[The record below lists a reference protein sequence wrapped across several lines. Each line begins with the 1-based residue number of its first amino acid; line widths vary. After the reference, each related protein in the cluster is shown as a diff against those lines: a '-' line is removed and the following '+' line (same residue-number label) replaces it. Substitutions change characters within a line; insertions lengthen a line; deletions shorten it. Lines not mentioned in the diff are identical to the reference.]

1 MKLIILV
8 ASMTGTA
15 ERVAQA
21 VQMACSDLLSNIDV
35 QSMDGLGPDVFR
47 LSDAQPTLYLI
58 CSSTYGAGDVPDNG
72 HGLYHALDAEPR
84 YLGHV
89 RYGVMA
95 LGDQIYPDTFCQGAK
110 KFDARLQDLGAQRL
124 SEVWCHD
131 ASAGTDPEISGASWA
146 VQWLSQAL
154 ENSAEQAE

>member
-21 VQMACSDLLSNIDV
+21 VQLACADLLPSIEV
-35 QSMDGLGPDVFR
+35 LPMDGLGPDIFEAAH
-47 LSDAQPTLYLI
+47 AQPTLYLI
-58 CSSTYGAGDVPDNG
+58 CSSTYGSGDVPDSG
-72 HGLYHALDAEPR
+72 QGLYHALDAEPR

-95 LGDQIYPDTFCQGAK
+95 LGDQIYPDTFCQGGK
-110 KFDARLQDLGAQRL
+110 KFDERLQDLGAQRL
-124 SEVWCHD
+124 GDVWCHD
-131 ASAGTDPEISGASWA
+131 ASEGSEPEVSGAQWA
-146 VQWLSQAL
+146 SEWLAQAL
-154 ENSAEQAE
+154 QKIAL

>member
-8 ASMTGTA
+8 ASMTGTT

-21 VQMACSDLLSNIDV
+21 AQLACADLLDNIELLPMENLTPSVFDAA
-35 QSMDGLGPDVFR
+35 GP
-47 LSDAQPTLYLI
+47 QPLYLI

-72 HGLYHALDAEPR
+72 QSLYYALDAEPR

-95 LGDQIYPDTFCQGAK
+95 LGDMIYPETFCQGGK

-124 SEVWCHD
+124 GEVWCHD
-131 ASAGTDPEISGASWA
+131 ASAGTDPEVSGALWA
-146 VQWLSQAL
+146 AQWLSQAL
-154 ENSAEQAE
+154 QNSAEQAA